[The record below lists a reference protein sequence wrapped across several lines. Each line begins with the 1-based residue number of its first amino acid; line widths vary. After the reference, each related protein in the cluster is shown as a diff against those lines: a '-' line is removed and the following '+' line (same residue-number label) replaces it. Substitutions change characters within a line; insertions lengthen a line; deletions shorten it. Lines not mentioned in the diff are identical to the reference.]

1 MNNEELIGS
10 NLSISPNWTSDGKI
24 DYTKKNT
31 KDMEITKVLKVE
43 HIWCEEDD
51 RWIYLEYN
59 EQNKIWGMNFMQ
71 GDEYDVFKHEYTKND
86 PGLLEFYVTMLYT
99 FPIEQKSVDRIAFLN
114 KVMWAYVS
122 ADQIRA
128 KY

>member
-1 MNNEELIGS
+1 MRTI
-10 NLSISPNWTSDGKI
+10 KI
-24 DYTKKNT
+24 
-31 KDMEITKVLKVE
+31 E
-43 HIWCEEDD
+43 HIWCESDD

-59 EQNKIWGMNFMQ
+59 EQNKICGMSFMQ
-71 GDEYDVFKHEYTKND
+71 GDEYDVFKYNYAENDKGLMEYY
-86 PGLLEFYVTMLYT
+86 ETMLYT
-99 FPIEQKSVDRIAFLN
+99 FPLEEKYVNTITFIN

>member
-1 MNNEELIGS
+1 MKNN
-10 NLSISPNWTSDGKI
+10 
-24 DYTKKNT
+24 
-31 KDMEITKVLKVE
+31 KVIKVE
-43 HIWCEEDD
+43 HIWCEQDD

-59 EQNKIWGMNFMQ
+59 EKNKICGMSFMQ
-71 GDEYDVFKHEYTKND
+71 GDEYEVFKAEYAEND
-86 PGLLEFYVTMLYT
+86 RGLMEFYDTMLYT
-99 FPIEQKSVDRIAFLN
+99 FPIEQVSVDRISFIN

>member
-1 MNNEELIGS
+1 MKNN
-10 NLSISPNWTSDGKI
+10 
-24 DYTKKNT
+24 
-31 KDMEITKVLKVE
+31 KVIKVE
-43 HIWCEEDD
+43 HIWCEQDD

-59 EQNKIWGMNFMQ
+59 EKNKICGMSFMQ
-71 GDEYDVFKHEYTKND
+71 GDEYEVFKAEYAEND
-86 PGLLEFYVTMLYT
+86 RGLMEFYETMLYT
-99 FPIEQKSVDRIAFLN
+99 FPIEQVSVDRIAFIN

>member
-1 MNNEELIGS
+1 MK
-10 NLSISPNWTSDGKI
+10 TTKI
-24 DYTKKNT
+24 
-31 KDMEITKVLKVE
+31 E
-43 HIWCEEDD
+43 HIWCESND

-59 EQNKIWGMNFMQ
+59 EQNKICGMNFMQ
-71 GDEYDVFKHEYTKND
+71 GDEYDVFKYECAEND
-86 PGLLEFYVTMLYT
+86 RGLMEFYGTMLYT
-99 FPIEQKSVDRIAFLN
+99 FPIESKSVNTIDFIN

>member
-1 MNNEELIGS
+1 MKNN
-10 NLSISPNWTSDGKI
+10 
-24 DYTKKNT
+24 
-31 KDMEITKVLKVE
+31 KVIKVE
-43 HIWCEEDD
+43 HIWCEQDD

-59 EQNKIWGMNFMQ
+59 EQNKICGMSFMQ
-71 GDEYDVFKHEYTKND
+71 GDEYEVFKAEYAAND
-86 PGLLEFYVTMLYT
+86 RGLMEFYETMLYT
-99 FPIEQKSVDRIAFLN
+99 FPIEQVSVDRIAFIN

>member
-1 MNNEELIGS
+1 MK
-10 NLSISPNWTSDGKI
+10 TTKI
-24 DYTKKNT
+24 
-31 KDMEITKVLKVE
+31 E
-43 HIWCEEDD
+43 HIWNPDND

-59 EQNKIWGMNFMQ
+59 EQNKICGMGFMQ
-71 GDEYDVFKHEYTKND
+71 GDDYDLFKHNYAYSD
-86 PGLLEFYVTMLYT
+86 PGLTEFYTEMLYT
-99 FPIEQKSVDRIAFLN
+99 FPIEQVSVDTITFIN

>member
-1 MNNEELIGS
+1 MKNN
-10 NLSISPNWTSDGKI
+10 
-24 DYTKKNT
+24 
-31 KDMEITKVLKVE
+31 KVIKVE
-43 HIWCEEDD
+43 HIWCEQDD

-59 EQNKIWGMNFMQ
+59 EKNKICGMSFMQ
-71 GDEYDVFKHEYTKND
+71 GDEYEVFLREYAEND
-86 PGLLEFYVTMLYT
+86 RGLMEFYVTMLYT
-99 FPIEQKSVDRIAFLN
+99 FPIEQVSVDRIAFIN

>member
-1 MNNEELIGS
+1 MKNN
-10 NLSISPNWTSDGKI
+10 
-24 DYTKKNT
+24 
-31 KDMEITKVLKVE
+31 KVIKVE
-43 HIWCEEDD
+43 HIWCEQDD

-59 EQNKIWGMNFMQ
+59 EKNKICGMSFMQ
-71 GDEYDVFKHEYTKND
+71 GDEYEVFKAEYAEND
-86 PGLLEFYVTMLYT
+86 RGLMEFYETMLYT
-99 FPIEQKSVDRIAFLN
+99 FPIEQVSVDRISFIN

>member
-1 MNNEELIGS
+1 MKNN
-10 NLSISPNWTSDGKI
+10 
-24 DYTKKNT
+24 
-31 KDMEITKVLKVE
+31 KVIKVE
-43 HIWCEEDD
+43 HIWCEQDD

-59 EQNKIWGMNFMQ
+59 EKNKICGMSFMQ
-71 GDEYDVFKHEYTKND
+71 GDEYEVFKAEYAEND
-86 PGLLEFYVTMLYT
+86 RGLMEFYDTMLYT
-99 FPIEQKSVDRIAFLN
+99 FPIEEKSVDRISFIN